1 VAAGRR
7 PVGSVKKTAP
17 CSSSIPSAST
27 IASIGE
33 RSRRPASTGMRP
45 SLRSRSVRGS
55 ESASRLTTAIM
66 APP

>member
-27 IASIGE
+27 IGSTGE
-33 RSRRPASTGMRP
+33 RSRRAASTGMRP
-45 SLRSRSVRGS
+45 SASSRSVRGS
-55 ESASRLTTAIM
+55 DSASRLTTAIM
-66 APP
+66 GPP